1 MKIAEDERSFLA
13 AEARALAEHL
23 DDPSARHRF
32 GDIATAAEA
41 GEVPDGWAEAVGS
54 LAALALETGRV
65 RTVHGPPG
73 VRALVAVWKRTPQGE
88 EVAAEVDELNT
99 ALSALRGLPVESV
112 RVAPSAPGAY
122 TLSISAGEYDVRLT
136 VDRSGVR
143 LRSLNV
149 GGGGIGE

>member
-1 MKIAEDERSFLA
+1 MKIAEDERPFLA

-23 DDPSARHRF
+23 DEPTARHRF
-32 GDIATAAEA
+32 RDIAEAAEA
-41 GEVPDGWAEAVGS
+41 GEIPDGWAEAVGAV
-54 LAALALETGRV
+54 AALALETGRV

-73 VRALVAVWKRTPQGE
+73 VRALIALWKRTPQGE
-88 EVAAEVDELNT
+88 EVVAELEELNT
-99 ALSALRGLPVESV
+99 ALSALRGYPVESV

-122 TLSISAGEYDVRLT
+122 SISISAGEYEIRLA